1 MTKRGH
7 ATYYYKNNGL
17 QYQLMSSS
25 VHNPKRLYSS
35 CAVTP
40 NFIRLMKKLENAEF
54 DPDLWK
60 KLSQM
65 ERNFLY
71 NLNSKTIKNDA
82 LEMQHLEEA
91 TNSMNRLK
99 LLEGS
104 LAAGNCSKELLEE
117 MRTLVNDLYSRHQMS
132 TSMRTMLK
140 KN

>member
-1 MTKRGH
+1 
-7 ATYYYKNNGL
+7 
-17 QYQLMSSS
+17 
-25 VHNPKRLYSS
+25 
-35 CAVTP
+35 
-40 NFIRLMKKLENAEF
+40 MKKLENAEF

-71 NLNSKTIKNDA
+71 NLNSKTIKNDV

-91 TNSMNRLK
+91 SNSMNRLK